1 LKIPASLQPLLPA
14 RSTDVPS
21 LLKQLQ
27 VGQVLQGKVVAQVQP
42 GLLRLQIAATELLA
56 RSQVQIAEGTRLKLE
71 VVQRSPMPELK
82 IIQAPTIRDIQL
94 RAMRSALSR
103 QLPPADVRQALHSMR
118 QQPLTERQADAM
130 RQLVTVLQN
139 SGLKP
144 EQLTAPQLR
153 QAVNQSGILHESRLL
168 QTTLGST
175 AAPAGATAQTAPTD
189 TKMQLL
195 QVLTQLAPEL
205 ALKQQRSGKQASAAE
220 IAARARESV
229 GDNLLSRLIRLI
241 EGSISRVQLQQTA
254 ALPLDD
260 SPRQAWQ
267 LDLPIHLPDES
278 TEAMLRI
285 QRESAGS
292 DDATEQTW
300 SVNIAFQFD
309 SIGTLQCRVALAG
322 DRVSTTF
329 WCEREQTHLRVE
341 RRLPTLRQALEAQG
355 LEVVHLAGVLGEPPE
370 PLINVP
376 RPDLLLD
383 ERA

>member
-1 LKIPASLQPLLPA
+1 LKIPVSLQPLLPA
-14 RSTDVPS
+14 RTADIPS

-42 GLLRLQIAATELLA
+42 GLLRLQIAATQLLA
-56 RSQVQIAEGTRLKLE
+56 RSHIQIPEGARLTLE
-71 VVQRSPMPELK
+71 VVQKSPLPELK
-82 IIQAPTIRDIQL
+82 IVQAPTIRDVQL

-103 QLPPADVRQALHSMR
+103 QLPPADVRQALNSLR
-118 QQPLTERQADAM
+118 QQPMTERQGEAV
-130 RQLVTVLQN
+130 RQLTRVLQN

-144 EQLTAPQLR
+144 DQLTAPQLR
-153 QAVNQSGILHESRLL
+153 QAVNQSGILHEARLL
-168 QTTLGST
+168 QTTPG
-175 AAPAGATAQTAPTD
+175 AAGAQAGAAAPTD

-195 QVLTQLAPEL
+195 QVLSQLAPEL
-205 ALKQQRSGKQASAAE
+205 ALKQQRSAKQASAAE
-220 IAARARESV
+220 IVAQARESV
-229 GDNLLSRLIRLI
+229 GDSLLSRLIRLI

-278 TEAMLRI
+278 SEAMLRI
-285 QRESAGS
+285 QREAS
-292 DDATEQTW
+292 DREDPNDQTW

-329 WCEREQTHLRVE
+329 WCEREQTHLRIE
-341 RRLPTLRQALEAQG
+341 QRLPTLRQALEAQG
-355 LEVVHLAGVLGEPPE
+355 LEVVHLAGVMGEPPE

>member
-1 LKIPASLQPLLPA
+1 MKIPASLQPLLPA
-14 RSTDVPS
+14 RTTDVPS

-42 GLLRLQIAATELLA
+42 GLLRLQLAATQLLA
-56 RSQVQIAEGTRLKLE
+56 RSQVQIPEGARLTLE
-71 VVQRSPMPELK
+71 VVQKSPLPELK
-82 IIQAPTIRDIQL
+82 IIQAPTIRDVQL

-103 QLPPADVRQALHSMR
+103 QLPPADVRQALNSMR
-118 QQPLTERQADAM
+118 QQPMSERQGEAV
-130 RQLVTVLQN
+130 RQLATVLQN
-139 SGLKP
+139 SGVKP
-144 EQLTAPQLR
+144 EQLTAQQLR
-153 QAVNQSGILHESRLL
+153 QAVNRSGILHEAKLL
-168 QTTLGST
+168 QTTPGT
-175 AAPAGATAQTAPTD
+175 ATAQAGLATPPD

-195 QVLTQLAPEL
+195 QVLSQLAPEL
-205 ALKQQRSGKQASAAE
+205 ALKQQQSAKPASAAE
-220 IAARARESV
+220 IVAQARESV
-229 GDNLLSRLIRLI
+229 GDSLLSRLIRLL

-278 TEAMLRI
+278 SEAMLRI
-285 QRESAGS
+285 QRESS
-292 DDATEQTW
+292 DGNEPTAQTW

-309 SIGTLQCRVALAG
+309 SIGMLQCRVALAG
-322 DRVSTTF
+322 NRVSTTF
-329 WCEREQTHLRVE
+329 WCAREQTHLRIE
-341 RRLPTLRQALEAQG
+341 QRLPTLREALEAQG

>member
-1 LKIPASLQPLLPA
+1 MKIPASLQPLLPA
-14 RSTDVPS
+14 RSTGIPS
-21 LLKQLQ
+21 LLNQLQ
-27 VGQVLQGKVVAQVQP
+27 VGQVLHGKVVGQVQP

-56 RSQVQIAEGTRLKLE
+56 RSQVQVPEGTRLKLE
-71 VVQRSPMPELK
+71 VVQKTPLPELK

-94 RAMRSALSR
+94 RAMRSAISR
-103 QLPPADVRQALHSMR
+103 QLPPAEVRQALNSIR
-118 QQPLTERQADAM
+118 QQPMTERQAEVV
-130 RQLVTVLQN
+130 RQLTTVLQS

-144 EQLTAPQLR
+144 DQLTAPQLR
-153 QAVNQSGILHESRLL
+153 QAVSQSGILHEARLL
-168 QTTLGST
+168 QSIQGT
-175 AAPAGATAQTAPTD
+175 AGAQTALAIPAD

-195 QVLTQLAPEL
+195 QVLAQLAPEL
-205 ALKQQRSGKQASAAE
+205 AMKQQHAGKQASAGE
-220 IAARARESV
+220 LVARARESA
-229 GDNLLSRLIRLI
+229 GDGLLSRLIRLI

-254 ALPLDD
+254 AMPLDD

-267 LDLPIHLPDES
+267 LDLPIQLPDAS
-278 TEAMLRI
+278 SEAMLRI
-285 QRESAGS
+285 QREAP
-292 DDATEQTW
+292 DREQGGDPTW

-329 WCEREQTHLRVE
+329 WCEREQTHMRVE

-355 LEVVHLAGVLGEPPE
+355 LEVVHLAGVLGDPPE

>member
-71 VVQRSPMPELK
+71 VVQRSPLPELK
-82 IIQAPTIRDIQL
+82 IIQAPTVRDIQL
-94 RAMRSALSR
+94 RAMRSALGR
-103 QLPPADVRQALHSMR
+103 QLPPADVRQALNSIR
-118 QQPLTERQADAM
+118 QQPMTERQAEAV
-130 RQLVTVLQN
+130 RQLATVLQN
-139 SGLKP
+139 SGLKA

-168 QTTLGST
+168 QTPPGTT
-175 AAPAGATAQTAPTD
+175 AGQAGANAQAAPTD

-195 QVLTQLAPEL
+195 QLLTQLAPEL
-205 ALKQQRSGKQASAAE
+205 ALKQQRAGKQANAAE
-220 IAARARESV
+220 IVARARESV

-292 DDATEQTW
+292 DDAGEQTW

-341 RRLPTLRQALEAQG
+341 RRLPTLREALEAQG

-376 RPDLLLD
+376 RPELLLD